1 MTSLNP
7 SKEKESLSNRR
18 LDTNNFVRILIQY
31 NTIFIFILLVI
42 SSAIFS
48 SAFLTEKNIFNL
60 LRQVAS
66 LGIISMGM
74 LLVILTGGIDLSVGS
89 IIALASVTSA
99 YFYTKSE
106 MPMFVSLF
114 LTIALAALLGSAVGY
129 LVSKR
134 NMAPFVASLALMTIA
149 KGIAFIV
156 SKGSPIM
163 VVNDGM
169 DMFGTGYL
177 LRIPLPV
184 WLMLGIVIIVALA
197 LKYTVFG
204 RLVTAIGSNETA
216 VKLSG
221 IRVSRYKF
229 VVYSLSAALASL
241 GGIISTART
250 GVGSPLVGDGF
261 ELDAIAAVVI
271 GGASLSGGKGTAINT
286 FFGVLILGTIGNI
299 MNLMHVP
306 GYPQQVIKGLII
318 IFAVL
323 FQSEKE

>member
-1 MTSLNP
+1 MSGINP
-7 SKEKESLSNRR
+7 SKGKESVASDH
-18 LDTNNFVRILIQY
+18 LDAQKIVKLLIQY
-31 NTIFIFILLVI
+31 NTILIFVLLVI
-42 SSAIFS
+42 ASAIFS
-48 SAFLTEKNIFNL
+48 SNFLTEKNIFNL

-66 LGIISMGM
+66 LGIVSMGM

-99 YFYTKSE
+99 YFYTKAD
-106 MPMFVSLF
+106 MPMFVALV
-114 LTIALAALLGSAVGY
+114 LTIGFAALLGSVVGY
-129 LVSKR
+129 LVSNR
-134 NMAPFVASLALMTIA
+134 NMAPFVATLALMTIA
-149 KGIAFIV
+149 KGIAFII

-184 WLMLGIVIIVALA
+184 WLMLGIVLVVILT

-204 RLVTAIGSNETA
+204 RLITAIGSNETA

-229 VVYSLSAALASL
+229 IVYSISAALASL

-250 GVGSPLVGDGF
+250 GVGSPLVGEGF

-323 FQSEKE
+323 FQSEKD

>member
-1 MTSLNP
+1 MTMIASKTKMTTMGSGP
-7 SKEKESLSNRR
+7 SNVKKVVA
-18 LDTNNFVRILIQY
+18 FLIKY
-31 NTIFIFILLVI
+31 NTMIIFFLLVI
-42 SSAIFS
+42 ASGIFS
-48 SAFLTEKNIFNL
+48 DAFLTEKNVFNL

-74 LLVILTGGIDLSVGS
+74 LLVIITGGIDSVGS

-99 YFYTKSE
+99 YLYTKSG
-106 MPMFVSLF
+106 MPMSVAII
-114 LTIALAALLGSAVGY
+114 LTIAVAALLGSTVGY

-134 NMAPFVASLALMTIA
+134 NMAPFVATLALMTIA
-149 KGIAFIV
+149 KGLAFIL

-163 VVNDGM
+163 VSNEGL
-169 DMFGTGYL
+169 DMFGTGYF

-184 WLMLGIVIIVALA
+184 WLMLGIVTLVTLT
-197 LKYTVFG
+197 LRYTVFG

-216 VKLSG
+216 VKLTG

-229 VVYSLSAALASL
+229 IVYMISAALASF
-241 GGIISTART
+241 GGIISTSRT
-250 GVGSPLVGDGF
+250 GVGSPLVGDGA

-271 GGASLSGGKGTAINT
+271 GGASLAGGKGSAVST

-323 FQSEKE
+323 FQSEKES